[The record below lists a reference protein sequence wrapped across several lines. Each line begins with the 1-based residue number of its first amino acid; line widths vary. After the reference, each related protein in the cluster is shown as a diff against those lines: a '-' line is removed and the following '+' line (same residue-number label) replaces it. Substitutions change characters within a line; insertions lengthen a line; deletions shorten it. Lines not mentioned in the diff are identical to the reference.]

1 MNGRLCIYYRRPPL
15 PQRWFKGD
23 QYLRAAAKWI
33 AGKKDRPGSLEKVF
47 TSLCQGLDR
56 TRAPYI
62 KNLPFRRLEKD
73 DIAIVLGVGK
83 GVLKGYDRLNPIVAG
98 IGLMTHPA
106 EWPDLFQQYPVKV
119 YLQHSE
125 WTAAIYRK
133 YYGGHCDIWPV
144 GIDTDKWQPARPTHE
159 KDIDVLV
166 YDKIMF
172 GRNSMEKELLLPI
185 INYLDKER
193 RSYRIIRYGTYR
205 EEEFRDLLSQA
216 KTMVFLC
223 EHESQGIAYQEAMA
237 MDVPLFAWD
246 QGKWLD
252 PNRFAWGETDVPA
265 TSVPYFDERCGMKF
279 RNAIVFCETF
289 KIFWEKATNGAFSP
303 RSYTLENLTLEK
315 SARTMIGIVDK
326 WTNRTA

>member
-1 MNGRLCIYYRRPPL
+1 MGR
-15 PQRWFKGD
+15 
-23 QYLRAAAKWI
+23 
-33 AGKKDRPGSLEKVF
+33 KDRPGSLEKVF

-56 TRAPYI
+56 TGAPYI

-73 DIAIVLGVGK
+73 DTVIVLGVGK
-83 GVLKGYDRLNPIVAG
+83 GVLKGYDRPNPIVAG

-133 YYGGHCDIWPV
+133 YFGDHCDIWPV
-144 GIDTDKWQPARPTHE
+144 GIDTDKWRPVRPAHE

-172 GRNSMEKELLLPI
+172 ERDSMEKELLLPI
-185 INYLDKER
+185 IDCLDQER
-193 RSYRIIRYGTYR
+193 RSYRIIRYGTYQ

-279 RNAIVFCETF
+279 RNAIVFSETF
-289 KIFWEKATNGAFSP
+289 KFFWDKATNGSFSP

-315 SARTMIGIVDK
+315 SARTMIEIVDK